1 MNFVIV
7 FLKNTKGGEEMEQ
20 QQLENTLTILQ
31 YHETISNIIDEFRN
45 RIPEK
50 HLNQFEDL
58 LLELDFISNK
68 FSALEKNLFLQYL
81 DNQISEK
88 E

>member
-1 MNFVIV
+1 MD
-7 FLKNTKGGEEMEQ
+7 Q
-20 QQLENTLTILQ
+20 QQIENTLIILK
-31 YHETISNIIDEFRN
+31 YHESISNITDEFRN
-45 RIPEK
+45 RIPDK

-68 FSALEKNLFLQYL
+68 FSTLENNIYVQYL

>member
-1 MNFVIV
+1 MD
-7 FLKNTKGGEEMEQ
+7 Q
-20 QQLENTLTILQ
+20 QQIEDALIILK

-58 LLELDFISNK
+58 LLELDFITNK
-68 FSALEKNLFLQYL
+68 FSALENNLYVQYL
-81 DNQISEK
+81 DNQIKEK
-88 E
+88 DWLNEKIKGIGIICWY